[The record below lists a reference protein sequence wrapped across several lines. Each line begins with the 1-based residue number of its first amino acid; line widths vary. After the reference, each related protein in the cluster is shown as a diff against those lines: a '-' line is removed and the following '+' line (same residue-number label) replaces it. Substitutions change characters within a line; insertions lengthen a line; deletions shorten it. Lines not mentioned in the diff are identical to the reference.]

1 MAKQRGDGEQQEPT
15 LELPSLFGRGRKRR
29 RARTHEPAEPP
40 VEEQPPV
47 AEAPRVEGHPPVA
60 GPPPVAEHQ
69 PVAEAQRNEPVT
81 VPWTEPRRRASRADA
96 APVQNGV
103 PRPARKARTVR
114 IPRSA
119 PLLPPPVAAVLT
131 GLLVGLAGTGLT
143 YVSLRGCEMLK
154 GTESCGAPGLGLLVV
169 IIVLMMLGGA
179 LVLKLLGVSDPRGT
193 SFLAIGLMCVVVLVT
208 LMEDLF
214 SVWMFVAVPLISAAS
229 YALAH
234 WVTTQF
240 VETTDDQPH
249 VDVR

>member
-29 RARTHEPAEPP
+29 RTRPDEP
-40 VEEQPPV
+40 VESAVEEHPPV
-47 AEAPRVEGHPPVA
+47 AEAPPVEEHPVPAEPAPVA
-60 GPPPVAEHQ
+60 GHQ
-69 PVAEAQRNEPVT
+69 PVAEAQPTEPVT
-81 VPWTEPRRRASRADA
+81 VPSTTPRRRATRADA
-96 APVQNGV
+96 APAHDGV
-103 PRPARKARTVR
+103 PRPAQQARLAR
-114 IPRSA
+114 AARST
-119 PLLPPPVAAVLT
+119 PLLPAPVAAVLT
-131 GLLVGLAGTGLT
+131 GLLVGLAGTALT

-214 SVWMFVAVPLISAAS
+214 SVWMFVAVPLISAVS

-240 VETTDDQPH
+240 VETTDERPH

>member
-1 MAKQRGDGEQQEPT
+1 MAKQRGDGEQQEPN

-29 RARTHEPAEPP
+29 RGKPDEP
-40 VEEQPPV
+40 VETSVEEHPPAAEAPPV
-47 AEAPRVEGHPPVA
+47 ARPPAPVEKA
-60 GPPPVAEHQ
+60 Q
-69 PVAEAQRNEPVT
+69 PTEPVT
-81 VPWTEPRRRASRADA
+81 VPSTEPRRRATRADT
-96 APVQNGV
+96 APAHDGV
-103 PRPARKARTVR
+103 PRPAQQARPARAARAARTT
-114 IPRSA
+114 PR
-119 PLLPPPVAAVLT
+119 LPAPVAAVLT
-131 GLLVGLAGTGLT
+131 GLLVGLAGAALT

-169 IIVLMMLGGA
+169 IIVLMMIGGA
-179 LVLKLLGVSDPRGT
+179 LALKLLGVSDPRGT

-240 VETTDDQPH
+240 VETTDDRPH